1 MTFIYC
7 FIVYFCRDRD
17 IFNVKSDKI
26 KTVSASFILAGL
38 YLNIEH
44 LVYWL
49 RWDIDHFGH
58 EQLGLFLIFLAFA
71 IQLYFVY
78 QNRSKGLGALKYINP
93 FYSKDFLAIRYYK
106 IDEILDWKKEK
117 IREESIRKGL
127 PVKDTER
134 LLLNIQKEIDKTP
147 IESNQNLRL
156 TTQILK
162 QMPKS
167 VDLKGDYKQHKFI
180 KEVKSKL

>member
-1 MTFIYC
+1 M
-7 FIVYFCRDRD
+7 
-17 IFNVKSDKI
+17 
-26 KTVSASFILAGL
+26 
-38 YLNIEH
+38 NIEH

-58 EQLGLFLIFLAFA
+58 EQLGLLLISGGIV
-71 IQLYFVY
+71 IQLHSVY

-93 FYSKDFLAIRYYK
+93 FYSKDFLATRHYK

-127 PVKDTER
+127 PMKDTER
-134 LLLNIQKEIDKTP
+134 LLTNIQKEIDKTP
-147 IESNQNLRL
+147 IDSNQNLRL
-156 TTQILK
+156 TSQILK
-162 QMPKS
+162 QMSKS
-167 VDLKGDYKQHKFI
+167 DDLKGDHKQRKFI